1 MIGNKIIV
9 DAVVHPYDLDPAEV
23 ARRMAHDEISRA
35 RAQVVPPPWSAL
47 RRAALAPS
55 A

>member
-1 MIGNKIIV
+1 MTGDKIIV
-9 DAVVHPYDLDPAEV
+9 DAVVHPYDLGPAEV
-23 ARRMAHDEISRA
+23 ARRVARDEFSRA
-35 RAQVVPPPWSAL
+35 RAQVLPPPWSAV